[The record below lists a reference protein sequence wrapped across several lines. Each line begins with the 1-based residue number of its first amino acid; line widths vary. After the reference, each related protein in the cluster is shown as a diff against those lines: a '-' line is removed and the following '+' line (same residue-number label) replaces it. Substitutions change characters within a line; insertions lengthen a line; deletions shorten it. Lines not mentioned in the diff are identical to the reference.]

1 MSRSQ
6 RSQLSFAAAAHPL
19 FHSAASRQLARASES
34 SPTPSSS
41 SSAAGHSSHE
51 LPEGDYSITGVPFV
65 VDFEHVSRREGRL
78 RAARLSYKVR
88 HKSQLK
94 GKRALAAIWEYGVE
108 LDYLED
114 DLITH
119 SKLWLC
125 RQCHLSRQPNDAK
138 MVNGTAHIVEHLK
151 KVHKID
157 PATGLLPM
165 TPVRPSSPWE
175 VATGVARS
183 ASMGSHVPWQEE
195 ELQNAF
201 IDWVIVK
208 DVSFNVAISAETRGI
223 LTFNR
228 LPLLAALPSSV
239 TTMSQYVHTSLKERL
254 EEVTMMLKAA
264 PGKLS
269 VSVDVWTSSNY
280 LSFLGVVAHFVG
292 KFFEVSGFP
301 ALGVRKRQ
309 LYTLASAPVG

>member
-1 MSRSQ
+1 
-6 RSQLSFAAAAHPL
+6 
-19 FHSAASRQLARASES
+19 
-34 SPTPSSS
+34 
-41 SSAAGHSSHE
+41 
-51 LPEGDYSITGVPFV
+51 
-65 VDFEHVSRREGRL
+65 
-78 RAARLSYKVR
+78 
-88 HKSQLK
+88 
-94 GKRALAAIWEYGVE
+94 
-108 LDYLED
+108 
-114 DLITH
+114 
-119 SKLWLC
+119 
-125 RQCHLSRQPNDAK
+125 
-138 MVNGTAHIVEHLK
+138 VEHLK

-165 TPVRPSSPWE
+165 TPLRPLSPWE

-208 DVSFNVAISAETRGI
+208 DVSFNVAVSTETRGI
-223 LTFNR
+223 RTFNR

-239 TTMSQYVHTSLKERL
+239 TTMSQYVHTLLKERL

-269 VSVDVWTSSNY
+269 VSVDVWMSSNH

-292 KFFEVSGFP
+292 KFLKVSGFP
-301 ALGVRKRQ
+301 ALSVQKRQ
-309 LYTLASAPVG
+309 LYTLALAPVG